1 MVIDNFI
8 INIVILLLVIFCIIM
23 LCITQ
28 SILRSKNNE
37 TKDILKVLLE
47 EKNSVKHL
55 SDLID
60 KQVKLLHEGIS
71 QQISANNNNRQQQ
84 LEGIQNQ
91 LIQIAQLNE
100 NKIENMR
107 KTLESKV
114 SEMQLNNQ
122 SKLEEIRITV
132 EEKLQS
138 TLEKRL
144 GESFKIVSNQLEMVF
159 KGIGEMQTLATSV
172 GDLKKVLLNVKTR
185 GIWGEVQLENIL
197 QQILSESQYIKNAK
211 TNELSAQRV
220 EFVIKIPMKSAD
232 NNVLLMPIDA
242 KFPLLEY
249 QKLTD
254 MYKNIDKEASD
265 KQLKVLANT
274 IKKEAKSISEK
285 YINPPV
291 TTDFA
296 IMFLPIEG
304 LYAEVVRIPGLL
316 DKIQRENRVIISSP
330 TTLTAMLNCIQMGF
344 KTFAI
349 EERSNEVWKLLGA
362 VRFEFNNF
370 IGLLNK
376 TKVKLDQ
383 ASKAIGDAEY
393 KGNIINNKLQN
404 VDKLQLPK

>member
-1 MVIDNFI
+1 MLGI
-8 INIVILLLVIFCIIM
+8 ILLV
-23 LCITQ
+23 
-28 SILRSKNNE
+28 LRRKNDE
-37 TKDILKVLLE
+37 SKDIMQLLLE
-47 EKNSVKHL
+47 ERNSVKHL
-55 SDLID
+55 SELID

-71 QQISANNNNRQQQ
+71 QQISSNNNNRQQQ
-84 LEGIQNQ
+84 LEAIQKQ

-100 NKIENMR
+100 SKIENMR
-107 KTLESKV
+107 KTLEDKV
-114 SEMQLNNQ
+114 GQMQQHNQ
-122 SKLEEIRITV
+122 SKLEEIRVTV
-132 EEKLQS
+132 QEKLQS

-144 GESFKIVSNQLEMVF
+144 GESFKIVSNQLEMVY
-159 KGIGEMQTLATSV
+159 KGIGEMQTLATGV

-197 QQILSESQYIKNAK
+197 QQILSESQYVKNAQ
-211 TNELSAQRV
+211 TNELSGNRV
-220 EFVIKIPMKSAD
+220 EFVIKIPTKSAD
-232 NNVLLMPIDA
+232 NDFILMPIDA

-249 QKLTD
+249 HKLIDFYEKT
-254 MYKNIDKEASD
+254 DKEASA
-265 KQLKVLANT
+265 KQLKVLINA
-274 IKKEAKSISEK
+274 IKKEAKNISEK

-304 LYAEVVRIPGLL
+304 LYAEVVRVPGLL
-316 DKIQRENRVIISSP
+316 DKIQRDNRVVITSP
-330 TTLTAMLNCIQMGF
+330 TTLTAMLNSIQMGF

-349 EERSNEVWKLLGA
+349 EERSTEVWKLLDT
-362 VRFEFNNF
+362 VKFEFDNF